1 MALNWMHWMGFG
13 LMLMLA
19 ELAIGSFFIFWFGLG
34 GLLVGLLMLFLPS
47 LSFTAQLLAWA
58 LASLLF
64 VALWFKVLKPNT
76 LKTKAGMSKDQ
87 FSGEIGL
94 VTRPI
99 RSFEKGLVQ
108 FQRPI
113 LGDEKWEALSDQ
125 EIAAGERVRVI
136 EVEGNLI
143 RVRPV

>member
-1 MALNWMHWMGFG
+1 MVLTWMHWVGFG
-13 LMLMLA
+13 LILMLA

-34 GLLVGLLMLFLPS
+34 GLLVGLVVLLFPL
-47 LSFTAQLLAWA
+47 LSFTSQLLTWTV
-58 LASLLF
+58 ASLLF
-64 VALWFKVLKPNT
+64 VVLWFKVLKPNT
-76 LKTKAGMSKDQ
+76 LRTRAGMSKNQ

-99 RSFEKGLVQ
+99 RTFEKGLVQ

-113 LGDEKWEALSDQ
+113 LGDEKWEALADM
-125 EIAAGERVRVI
+125 EIPAGERVRVV

-143 RVRPV
+143 RVQPV

>member
-1 MALNWMHWMGFG
+1 VGFG
-13 LMLMLA
+13 LILMLA

-34 GLLVGLLMLFLPS
+34 GLLVGLVVLLFPL
-47 LSFTAQLLAWA
+47 LSFTFQLLTWTV
-58 LASLLF
+58 ASLLF
-64 VALWFKVLKPNT
+64 VVLWFKVFKPNT
-76 LKTKAGMSKDQ
+76 LRTRAGMSKDQ

-99 RSFEKGLVQ
+99 RTFEKGLVQ

-113 LGDEKWEALSDQ
+113 LGDEKWEALADQ
-125 EIAAGERVRVI
+125 EIPAGERVRVV

-143 RVRPV
+143 RVQPV

>member
-1 MALNWMHWMGFG
+1 MHWVGFG
-13 LMLMLA
+13 LILMLA

-34 GLLVGLLMLFLPS
+34 GLLVGLVVLLFPL
-47 LSFTAQLLAWA
+47 LSFTSQLLTWTV
-58 LASLLF
+58 ASLLF
-64 VALWFKVLKPNT
+64 VVLWFKVLKPNT
-76 LKTKAGMSKDQ
+76 LRTRAGMSKNQ

-99 RSFEKGLVQ
+99 RTFEKGLVQ

-113 LGDEKWEALSDQ
+113 LGDEKWEALADM
-125 EIAAGERVRVI
+125 EIPAGERVRVV

-143 RVRPV
+143 RVQPV

>member
-1 MALNWMHWMGFG
+1 MVLTWMHWVGFG
-13 LMLMLA
+13 LILMLA

-34 GLLVGLLMLFLPS
+34 GLLVGLVVLLFPL
-47 LSFTAQLLAWA
+47 LSFTSQLLTWTV
-58 LASLLF
+58 ASLLF
-64 VALWFKVLKPNT
+64 VVLWFKVLKPNT
-76 LKTKAGMSKDQ
+76 LRTRAGMSKDQ

-99 RSFEKGLVQ
+99 RTFEKGLVQ

-113 LGDEKWEALSDQ
+113 LGDEKWEALADM
-125 EIAAGERVRVI
+125 EIPAGERVRVV

-143 RVRPV
+143 RVQPV